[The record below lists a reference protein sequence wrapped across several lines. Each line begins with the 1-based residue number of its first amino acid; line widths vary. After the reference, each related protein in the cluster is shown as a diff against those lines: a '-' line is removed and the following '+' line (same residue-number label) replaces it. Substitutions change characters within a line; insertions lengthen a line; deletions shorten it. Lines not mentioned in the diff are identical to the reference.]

1 MSALVSAA
9 GQEEVR
15 TGSRWDA
22 VVAIGP
28 TRSFEWVQEVSAVIE
43 TARAIDAHVDEEV
56 TLHAAPALAGGRLI
70 VAPTGPL
77 ARDYDDVR
85 RFADAGRKGIE
96 RARAAG
102 AREPLLIVAGIPQN
116 PSYEHALEVALLG
129 SLAAIWQP
137 LEAREALGSD
147 EVQPIT
153 RIGFVA
159 QGVPDVADVARRL
172 RALEAGRAVARDICG
187 TEPERMAPQRMAE
200 YCRDAFAGTN
210 VGVEIVS
217 DQEKLRQGYPLI
229 AGVGRA
235 SMQVERHHPRVIR
248 LEYAGDRVE
257 RTLLLA
263 GKGLVY
269 DTGGADLKVG
279 GHMAGMSRDKG
290 GGAAVAGFLK
300 TVAELAPTGVRVVA
314 EIGAVRN
321 SIGADSFV
329 SDEILRS
336 HSGARVRI
344 GNTDAEGRLVLADLL
359 SHLRERAVDA
369 INPALFS
376 LATLTGHAAL
386 AAGPYTIAI
395 ENGPARDAGVAARL
409 FDVGEIWGDPF
420 EISHLRREDWDF
432 VKPRTRA
439 DDVLSCN
446 NAPSSQTTRGH
457 QFPMAFLCIAS
468 GLERH
473 GRDGDKPLAY
483 THLDVAGSAVEGPD
497 WQHGKPSGAPIV
509 ALAAA
514 FLA

>member
-1 MSALVSAA
+1 MTDLVWAA
-9 GQEEVR
+9 GQEK

-28 TRSFEWVQEVSAVIE
+28 TRSFEWLQEVSAVIE
-43 TARAIDAHVDEEV
+43 TARAIDAHLDEEV

-85 RFADAGRKGIE
+85 RFADAARKGIG

-102 AREPLLIVAGIPQN
+102 ARKPLLIVSGTPKS
-116 PSYEHALEVALLG
+116 PSYGRALEVALLG
-129 SLAAIWQP
+129 ALAGIWEP
-137 LEAREALGSD
+137 LEAREALGSA

-153 RIGFVA
+153 SIGFAA
-159 QGVPDVADVARRL
+159 QDIADGADVARRL
-172 RALEAGRAVARDICG
+172 SALEAGRAVARDICG

-200 YCRDAFAGTN
+200 YCRDTFAGTD

-217 DQEKLRQGYPLI
+217 DLEKLRQGYPLI
-229 AGVGRA
+229 AAVGRA

-248 LEYAGDRVE
+248 LEYAAGDRVD

-300 TVAELAPTGVRVVA
+300 TVAELAPPGVRVVA

-329 SDEILRS
+329 SDEILRA

-359 SHLRERAVDA
+359 SHLRECAVDA
-369 INPALFS
+369 TNPSLFS

-395 ENGPARDAGVAARL
+395 ENGPARDAEVAARL

-420 EISHLRREDWDF
+420 EVSHLRREDWDF

-446 NAPSSQTTRGH
+446 NAPSSQTPRGH

-468 GLERH
+468 GLEGH
-473 GRDGDKPLAY
+473 GRDGDTPLAY
-483 THLDVAGSAVEGPD
+483 THLDVAGSAVEGSD
-497 WQHGKPSGAPIV
+497 WQHGRPSGAPIV

-514 FLA
+514 FLE